1 MTTHSTT
8 DLKPGDI
15 VKHPEKGRGLVHRR
29 FARNDVG
36 VVYADKDRD
45 GNTSY
50 TNDLTGWE
58 RVETC
63 TTEAARILEDYQQIA
78 SKSAGVIVRDAVVM
92 MTPAVYE
99 AHHGRETVR
108 PGHVQ
113 VRVDDL
119 DLRGWLN
126 EPDDDNIWG
135 DSARL
140 AIRAA
145 KVVAAQRTESTQPAE
160 SHTDPANTETA
171 ADSDAPDLTMGQ
183 RYRDHEDDVWEV
195 DRGGRLVIRA
205 SDGRALFRFAYAYVE
220 EKWGPLTL
228 VADEKPTSATV
239 TLYCPDCG
247 EAITREVC
255 PVRVEN
261 SRTPK
266 WSLEFLRS
274 PGVVGERSHACQP
287 DEPTEFG
294 ARVTVTLPDGTRE
307 KWCRLGKHHPA
318 PWLDETYE
326 VPGEAWSLLCGRG
339 AVTLG
344 WDE

>member
-1 MTTHSTT
+1 MTTT

-45 GNTSY
+45 GITSY

-63 TTEAARILEDYQQIA
+63 TADERRILNDFREVA
-78 SKSAGVIVRDAVVM
+78 SGDAMEAVYPEAGVVIAPHDAFKQR
-92 MTPAVYE
+92 PE
-99 AHHGRETVR
+99 LVR

-119 DLRGWLN
+119 DPQTLSEWSQYAGCNLVETALLRVGCAS
-126 EPDDDNIWG
+126 IARQAGQG
-135 DSARL
+135 DPT
-140 AIRAA
+140 
-145 KVVAAQRTESTQPAE
+145 AQRAESTPPADE
-160 SHTDPANTETA
+160 PEIVGDGCECWVTPEHTWTTYGSA
-171 ADSDAPDLTMGQ
+171 
-183 RYRDHEDDVWEV
+183 
-195 DRGGRLVIRA
+195 
-205 SDGRALFRFAYAYVE
+205 VE
-220 EKWGPLTL
+220 PGSQVEYNPRCPKHG
-228 VADEKPTSATV
+228 EKPTSATV
-239 TLYCPDCG
+239 TLPCPDCG
-247 EAITREVC
+247 EAVTDTATVGIEDEGGYYLTFANSETHTC
-255 PVRVEN
+255 P
-261 SRTPK
+261 P
-266 WSLEFLRS
+266 
-274 PGVVGERSHACQP
+274 AQP

-294 ARVTVTLPDGTRE
+294 ARVSVTLPDGTRE

-318 PWLDETYE
+318 PWLGEAYD

-339 AVTLG
+339 TVTIG